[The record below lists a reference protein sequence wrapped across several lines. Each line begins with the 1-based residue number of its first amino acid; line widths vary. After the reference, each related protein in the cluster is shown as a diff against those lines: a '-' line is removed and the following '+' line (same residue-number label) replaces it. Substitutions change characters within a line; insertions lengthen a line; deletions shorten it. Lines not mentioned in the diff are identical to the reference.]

1 MDFKE
6 ITELIKTMSDS
17 EVTSLEIQENG
28 TSIKLEKQN
37 NKVIYKESMIE
48 NSQYTKSYKTLDD
61 NVKVEE
67 LQDIKD
73 VNENLYIVKSP
84 IVGTFYAASA
94 PDKEPFVKVGNK
106 VKKGDTLCIIEAM
119 KLMNEVESEVDGEV
133 VEVCCKDG
141 DMMEFESAIFKIR
154 INN

>member
-1 MDFKE
+1 MDFKG

-28 TSIKLEKQN
+28 TRIKLEKQN

-119 KLMNEVESEVDGEV
+119 KLMNEVESEVDGEDRKSV
-133 VEVCCKDG
+133 V
-141 DMMEFESAIFKIR
+141 
-154 INN
+154 

>member
-1 MDFKE
+1 MDFKG

-28 TSIKLEKQN
+28 TRIKLEKQN

-94 PDKEPFVKVGNK
+94 PDKEPFVRSEERRVGK
-106 VKKGDTLCIIEAM
+106 ECR
-119 KLMNEVESEVDGEV
+119 SRW
-133 VEVCCKDG
+133 
-141 DMMEFESAIFKIR
+141 SPY
-154 INN
+154 